1 MGRMF
6 LVTDLS
12 FYYFISKK
20 TAMKKFPFQKTHSQI
35 MVFPKKP
42 LSYHIRICSCCRCP
56 MDPCR
61 KSELV
66 RICQQTHRFGIY
78 PLYFPDTSDSQC
90 SDCRCNCSRWNI
102 RGMICQ
108 CCRPVDRIR
117 RCFRSRGG
125 STNIRRSSTFR
136 EIFVSVETVPRI

>member
-1 MGRMF
+1 
-6 LVTDLS
+6 
-12 FYYFISKK
+12 
-20 TAMKKFPFQKTHSQI
+20 MKKVQNIPRLTKLNFNLWFFQ
-35 MVFPKKP
+35 KKP

-61 KSELV
+61 KSELA
-66 RICQQTHRFGIY
+66 RICLQTHRFGICQQ
-78 PLYFPDTSDSQC
+78 YFPGISGFRC
-90 SDCRCNCSRWNI
+90 SDCKCNCSKWNI

-125 STNIRRSSTFR
+125 STSIRRSSTFR
-136 EIFVSVETVPRI
+136 GICSSA